1 MNKSDPPRSFGV
13 FKPVGHTV
21 LVFPDAHALEQAVS
35 KLVAAGL
42 SDGSETRYTPQEMQ
56 AQVASDL
63 ANAGVLAHVG
73 QELNLVKVH
82 GQLAERGCHF
92 LVVPT
97 DSDAA
102 ARQAADVA
110 RSGGAVAAQHYGTL
124 LVEDLIDPADG
135 KDQVFESPDR
145 GLDTKLP
152 TP

>member
-21 LVFPDAHALEQAVS
+21 LVFPDAHALEQAAR
-35 KLVAAGL
+35 KLAETGL
-42 SDGSETRYTPQEMQ
+42 SDGSETRYSAQEMQ

-63 ANAGVLAHVG
+63 SNAGVLATVG

-82 GQLAERGCHF
+82 GQLADRGCQF

-97 DSDAA
+97 DSDAV
-102 ARQAADVA
+102 ARRVADVA
-110 RSGGAVAAQHYGTL
+110 RAGGAVAAQHYGTL

-135 KDQVFESPDR
+135 KGQVFESPDR
-145 GLDTKLP
+145 GLDAKLP
-152 TP
+152 TS